1 MHWGWLFI
9 ALGLI
14 ALGVTIAMV
23 VTFAYVQGQHPR
35 VFCSNE
41 RACLAYAMQAI

>member
-1 MHWGWLFI
+1 VFRKKRGMENMHWGWLFI

-23 VTFAYVQGQHPR
+23 VKTPA
-35 VFCSNE
+35 
-41 RACLAYAMQAI
+41 